1 MRRTFEYS
9 VDADVGDPP
18 FRKKKHYRGV
28 KLLIFLTTEIRQSFF
43 LSHHYSFESHLP
55 LQIGVFNFLYT
66 NINSLISRG
75 CVVPWRMTIIS
86 RAPWQNISMNRLSQC
101 SSRLPCHFVF
111 FLCMYTVIPMLSI
124 IWVLR
129 PSPIAI
135 QGLSSCE
142 VRMRLFQGNMVTKFK
157 LPTTIEV
164 TRYASKYFSWIG
176 QIFFKISQHK
186 DHNYVDEIFK
196 RI

>member
-1 MRRTFEYS
+1 MHQLMQRK
-9 VDADVGDPP
+9 GIHP
-18 FRKKKHYRGV
+18 FRKKYHYRGV

-86 RAPWQNISMNRLSQC
+86 RGAVTEYFYEPSFSMFFKVTLSF
-101 SSRLPCHFVF
+101 RIL
-111 FLCMYTVIPMLSI
+111 LCIYTVIPMLSI

-142 VRMRLFQGNMVTKFK
+142 VRVRLFQGNMGTKFK
-157 LPTTIEV
+157 LPTTYVV
-164 TRYASKYFSWIG
+164 TTHRNILVMNWTYF
-176 QIFFKISQHK
+176 F
-186 DHNYVDEIFK
+186 
-196 RI
+196 